1 MLSQRTIRNKITA
14 SGVGLH
20 SGKRVNLTFHPAE
33 PNTGVVFRVI
43 DGDKKTEIP
52 AILAHVGD
60 TTLSTSLE
68 KDGYKI
74 STIEHLLSALAGTG
88 VDNCI
93 MIAMAQKFLSWMA
106 VLLSLYFSFN
116 RLVLLSRLQQRNLS
130 TLQSLFRSIEV
141 MRWQE

>member
-20 SGKRVNLTFHPAE
+20 SGKKVNLTFHPAE
-33 PNTGVVFRVI
+33 PNTGVVFRMI

-74 STIEHLLSALAGTG
+74 STIE
-88 VDNCI
+88 
-93 MIAMAQKFLSWMA
+93 
-106 VLLSLYFSFN
+106 LYG
-116 RLVLLSRLQQRNLS
+116 
-130 TLQSLFRSIEV
+130 
-141 MRWQE
+141 

>member
-20 SGKRVNLTFHPAE
+20 SGKSQSDFHPAE
-33 PNTGVVFRVI
+33 PNTGVVFRMI

-60 TTLSTSLE
+60 ITLSTSLE
-68 KDGYKI
+68 RWLQNFD
-74 STIEHLLSALAGTG
+74 HRAFAFCALAGTG

-93 MIAMAQKFLSWMA
+93 IDCDGPEIPMDGSRH
-106 VLLSLYFSFN
+106 SLYFYTISWHY
-116 RLVLLSRLQQRNLS
+116 RTSCSKEIYLRY
-130 TLQSLFRSIEV
+130 
-141 MRWQE
+141 